1 MFFTRKIGKLIR
13 GNTTPFQVYAAAL
26 LGAFIGFTPGFDH
39 SPGLILFWSFLLL
52 ILNANLFL
60 AGLVGLLSKVIYLV
74 TLPIAFQIGRILIDG
89 PTQGLF
95 AGLHNGP
102 ITAYFGLD
110 YYVVPGGQ
118 VLALIVGLAFGYA
131 FSGGLKKYR
140 NKMAKRESEREGP
153 SEKKAWLKTVEFIFV
168 GSKSSKSYEDL
179 LARKIGNPIR
189 IVGVIIVVVFGG
201 ILYGATIL
209 FSDAVIATM
218 ARDGLS
224 NANGATVDLESAD
237 LNLDEGK
244 LELVGIAFADPNSL
258 ETDILRA
265 KRIVAD
271 VSAADIL
278 RKRFSIDKLVVD
290 TATSGETRSSPGKH
304 VGPRYDSEQK
314 PVLEMP
320 DFNDLDSMIEN
331 AKVWKERLAQ
341 VRRWLDRISPAKP
354 DILETPGKWE
364 EELASRIR
372 AVGYANVRSEM
383 LTQDSPLVLIRNLE
397 AFGVATKQLEGK
409 LIDIEGNNL
418 STHPHLVAESPS
430 ISIKSQDGIL
440 SAALSLG
447 LAAGRDKNDL
457 NFEYKEIPTSAL
469 ASTIQADGKPLLEGG
484 TIDFK
489 ITGDL
494 NAVDSDLLG
503 EANFKNVNLM
513 VAGSQVNLNGMD
525 LPLNI
530 RGPIDSPSIKMDTNF
545 LQSAL
550 KQAGKKK
557 LLEAAGEE
565 LGIDLGDDTSSE
577 GLKDAAESLLGGF
590 LNRKKDEEKE

>member
-1 MFFTRKIGKLIR
+1 MIFTRKIGKLVR

-60 AGLVGLLSKVIYLV
+60 AGLIGLLSKLIYLL
-74 TLPIAFQIGRILIDG
+74 TLPVAFSLGRFLIEG

-95 AGLHNGP
+95 SSLHNGP
-102 ITAYFGLD
+102 VTAYFGLD
-110 YYVVPGGQ
+110 YYVVLGGQ
-118 VLALIVGLAFGYA
+118 LLGLLVGIVFGYL
-131 FSGGLKKYR
+131 FSRGLKSYR
-140 NKMAKRESEREGP
+140 NKMAKRDSERDGA

-168 GSKSSKSYEDL
+168 GKKSTKSYDDL
-179 LARKIGNPIR
+179 LARKVGNPIR
-189 IVGVIIVVVFGG
+189 ILGLIIVVVFGS

-209 FSDAVIATM
+209 FSDAVIASM

-224 NANGATVDLESAD
+224 NANGATVDLESVD

-244 LELVGIAFADPNSL
+244 LELVGIAFADPNNL
-258 ETDILRA
+258 ETDIMRA

-290 TATSGETRSSPGKH
+290 TATSGESRSSPGKH
-304 VGPRYDSEQK
+304 VGPRYDSDQK

-320 DFNDLDSMIEN
+320 DFKDLDSVIEN
-331 AKVWKERLAQ
+331 GKVWKERLAQ
-341 VRRWLDRISPAKP
+341 VRRWLDRISSAKP
-354 DILETPGKWE
+354 DILKTPGKWE

-372 AVGYANVRSEM
+372 AVGYANVKADM
-383 LTQDSPLVLIRNLE
+383 LTQDSPSVLIRNFE
-397 AFGVATKQLEGK
+397 AFGVEAKQLEGR

-418 STHPHLVAESPS
+418 STHPHLVQDSPS

-440 SAALSLG
+440 KAALSLG

-457 NFEYKEIPTSAL
+457 DFAYKDIPTSAL
-469 ASTIQADGKPLLEGG
+469 AETVQADGKPLLEGG
-484 TIDFK
+484 SIDFK

-503 EANFKNVNLM
+503 EATFKDVNLM
-513 VAGSQVNLNGMD
+513 VAGSQVNLNGME
-525 LPLNI
+525 LPINI
-530 RGPIDSPSIKMDTNF
+530 RGPIDSPSIKMDTDF
-545 LQSAL
+545 LQNAL
-550 KQAGKKK
+550 KQADKKK
-557 LLEAAGEE
+557 LLEKAGEE
-565 LGIDLGDDTSSE
+565 LGIDLGDDTSSD
-577 GLKDAAESLLGGF
+577 GLKNAAESLLGGF
-590 LNRKKDEEKE
+590 LNKKKDE

>member
-1 MFFTRKIGKLIR
+1 MIFTRKIGKLIR

-39 SPGLILFWSFLLL
+39 SPGLIVFWSFLLL

-60 AGLVGLLSKVIYLV
+60 AGLVGLLSKLIFLLTIPV
-74 TLPIAFQIGRILIDG
+74 AFSIGRILIEG

-95 AGLHNGP
+95 SALHNGP
-102 ITAYFGLD
+102 VTAYFGLD

-118 VLALIVGLAFGYA
+118 LLALFVGLVFGYL
-131 FSGGLKKYR
+131 FSRGLKGYR
-140 NKMAKRESEREGP
+140 NKMAKRENEREGP
-153 SEKKAWLKTVEFIFV
+153 SEKKAWVKTLEFIFV
-168 GSKSSKSYEDL
+168 GKKSSKSYDDL
-179 LARKIGNPIR
+179 LARKVGNPIR
-189 IVGVIIVVVFGG
+189 VLGLIVVVVIGG

-224 NANGATVDLESAD
+224 NVNGATVDLESAD
-237 LNLDEGK
+237 LNLEEGK
-244 LELVGIAFADPNSL
+244 LELVGIAFADPNNL
-258 ETDILRA
+258 ETDIMRA

-290 TATSGETRSSPGKH
+290 TATSGEPRSTPGKH
-304 VGPRYDSEQK
+304 VGPRYDSDQK

-320 DFNDLDSMIEN
+320 DFKDLDSMIEN
-331 AKVWKERLAQ
+331 GKVWKERLAQ
-341 VRRWLDRISPAKP
+341 VRRWLDRISSAKP

-372 AVGYANVRSEM
+372 AVGYANVKADM
-383 LTQDSPLVLIRNLE
+383 LTQDSPSVLIRNLE
-397 AFGVATKQLEGK
+397 AFGVETKQLEGR
-409 LIDIEGNNL
+409 LIDIEGKNL
-418 STHPHLVAESPS
+418 STHPHLVSESPS

-440 SAALSLG
+440 KAALSLG

-457 NFEYKEIPTSAL
+457 DFEYKDIPTAAL
-469 ASTIQADGKPLLEGG
+469 AETVQAEGKPLLEGG
-484 TIDFK
+484 SIDF
-489 ITGDL
+489 IVTGDL
-494 NAVDSDLLG
+494 NGVDSDLLG
-503 EANFKNVNLM
+503 EATFKNVNLM
-513 VAGSQVNLNGMD
+513 VAGSQVDLDGME
-525 LPLNI
+525 LPINI
-530 RGPIDSPSIKMDTNF
+530 RGPIDSPSIKMDTDF
-545 LQSAL
+545 LQNAL

-557 LLEAAGEE
+557 LLEKAGEE

-590 LNRKKDEEKE
+590 LNKKKEE